1 MILNLFMFS
10 CVVCPVV
17 FFHGLCSN
25 ACILN
30 CNECICLWLLGWY
43 TPCYFF
49 IASISH
55 ALGLHRFYPVRS
67 NEYKDK
73 DEGGGLDIPPHP
85 METDSVTTWQQ
96 DSIVVF
102 GDEAIVGTPQRQS
115 SRKAAHNV
123 NKAMKS

>member
-1 MILNLFMFS
+1 MNDSQPFHVFLH
-10 CVVCPVV
+10 CVSLV
-17 FFHGLCSN
+17 FFHGLCSD

-30 CNECICLWLLGWY
+30 CNECICLRLLGWY

-67 NEYKDK
+67 NKYKDK

-96 DSIVVF
+96 DSIVV
-102 GDEAIVGTPQRQS
+102 S
-115 SRKAAHNV
+115 
-123 NKAMKS
+123 